1 MQSKRNFIFRSKNA
15 SFGYFKLEFEKT
27 IVIVDAATLEFFK
40 MESSVQNTRVS
51 LGQKNA
57 LICFFFC
64 AVANFEKM
72 FSYLNSGLSN

>member
-15 SFGYFKLEFEKT
+15 SFGYFKLEFEKA
-27 IVIVDAATLEFFK
+27 IVIVDAATLEFVK

-57 LICFFFC
+57 FICFFR

-72 FSYLNSGLSN
+72 LSYLNSGLSN

>member
-1 MQSKRNFIFRSKNA
+1 MQSKRNFIYGSKNA

-27 IVIVDAATLEFFK
+27 IVIVDATTLEFVK

-57 LICFFFC
+57 FICFFR

-72 FSYLNSGLSN
+72 LSYINSALSN